1 MPGKRRSVRLTNID
15 YTSTGAYFV
24 TICVQDK
31 RTIFGIVSGD
41 SVVLSSTGE
50 KVEEFWL
57 EIPDHFPNVALDEY
71 VVMPNHIH
79 GILLIS
85 RESAG
90 NDHINRGFQKIPAG
104 SISSI
109 VRSYKAAVTRSLK
122 QKGVSNFQWQR
133 GFYEHV
139 IRSEKA
145 LNSIRQYIHLN
156 PRKWS
161 IDKENPD
168 Y

>member
-1 MPGKRRSVRLTNID
+1 MPGNRRSVRLKNID
-15 YTSTGAYFV
+15 YASTGAYFV
-24 TICVQDK
+24 TICVQYK
-31 RTIFGIVSGD
+31 RTVFGIVSGD
-41 SVVLSSTGE
+41 SVILSSTGK

-57 EIPDHFPNVALDEY
+57 DIPDHFPSVTLDEY

-79 GILLIS
+79 GIVLIHN
-85 RESAG
+85 ESSSDQQEKA
-90 NDHINRGFQKIPAG
+90 FQRIPVG
-104 SISSI
+104 SLSSI
-109 VRSYKAAVTRSLK
+109 IRSFKAAVTTYLK
-122 QKGVSNFQWQR
+122 QNGLSNFQWQR

-145 LNSIRQYIHLN
+145 MNSIREYIHLN

-161 IDKENPD
+161 VDKENPD

>member
-1 MPGKRRSVRLTNID
+1 MPGNRRSVRLANID

-24 TICVQDK
+24 TICVQEK
-31 RTIFGIVSGD
+31 RTVFGIVSGD
-41 SVVLSSTGE
+41 SVILSSMGK

-57 EIPDHFPNVALDEY
+57 SIPDHFPNVSLDEY
-71 VVMPNHIH
+71 VIMPNHIH
-79 GILLIS
+79 GIILM
-85 RESAG
+85 RNESSSEQQEKA
-90 NDHINRGFQKIPAG
+90 FQKVPVG
-104 SISSI
+104 SLSSI
-109 VRSYKAAVTRSLK
+109 IRSFKAAVTRSLK
-122 QKGVSNFQWQR
+122 QNGVSNFQWQR

-145 LNSIRQYIHLN
+145 MNSIREYIRLN

-161 IDKENPD
+161 IDKENPN

>member
-1 MPGKRRSVRLTNID
+1 MPGDRRSVRLKNID
-15 YTSTGAYFV
+15 YASTGAYFV
-24 TICVQDK
+24 TICVQYK
-31 RTIFGIVSGD
+31 RTVFGIVSGD
-41 SVVLSSTGE
+41 SVILSSMGK

-57 EIPDHFPNVALDEY
+57 SIPDHFLNVSLDEY
-71 VVMPNHIH
+71 VIMPNHIH
-79 GILLIS
+79 GIVLIRNEPS
-85 RESAG
+85 
-90 NDHINRGFQKIPAG
+90 NDHQEKAFQKIPTG

-109 VRSYKAAVTRSLK
+109 IRSYKATVTRHFRQNGFTS
-122 QKGVSNFQWQR
+122 FQWQR

-145 LNSIRQYIHLN
+145 MNSIREYIHLN

-161 IDKENPD
+161 VDKENPD